1 MSRSLSHI
9 AGHPDAALHERV
21 GGRLPHGL
29 LVVLIALGALL
40 TLLITT
46 PATAGPAAAHTEDT
60 AVRAVHDFLFERA
73 RGLGD
78 RVDIEVRP
86 PGAHLPPCVSPE
98 PFMPGQG
105 QKPWGRVSVG
115 VRCGDATR
123 RVRYMQARVTV
134 IGRYWVSAGELPA
147 GTPIRADML
156 AAEQG
161 DLSKLPANTV
171 LERARIVGQETV
183 RPLAAGTVIQDYQL
197 REPTLV
203 TRRQAV
209 TLVAGGK
216 GFRIRREGRALD
228 DGPLGARVRV
238 RLPNREVVVAVV
250 TGPGRATVMF

>member
-1 MSRSLSHI
+1 MSRPLSHF
-9 AGHPDAALHERV
+9 AGHPDAALNQRSAGV
-21 GGRLPHGL
+21 LCHGPL
-29 LVVLIALGALL
+29 SVFIALCTLLALL
-40 TLLITT
+40 AVTPAMAG
-46 PATAGPAAAHTEDT
+46 PATAKTEDPAVQ
-60 AVRAVHDFLFERA
+60 AVRAFLFERA
-73 RGLGD
+73 DVPDD
-78 RVDIEVRP
+78 RIDIEVRP
-86 PGAHLPPCVSPE
+86 PGARLPPCVSPE

-115 VRCGDATR
+115 VRCGEQVR

-134 IGRYWVSAGELPA
+134 TGRYWVSAGELPA

-161 DLSKLPANTV
+161 DLSTLPANAV
-171 LERARIVGQETV
+171 LERARIVGRETA

-228 DGPLGARVRV
+228 DGALGGRVRV
-238 RLPNREVVVAVV
+238 RLPNREVVAAVV
-250 TGPGRATVMF
+250 TGPGQAKVRF